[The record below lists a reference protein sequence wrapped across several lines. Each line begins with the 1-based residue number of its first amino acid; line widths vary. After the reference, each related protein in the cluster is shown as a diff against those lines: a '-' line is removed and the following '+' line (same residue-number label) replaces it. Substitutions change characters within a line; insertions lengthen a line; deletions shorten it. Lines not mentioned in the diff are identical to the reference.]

1 MDRNDRRISADPE
14 VSGAF
19 TWRRMARWQVIA
31 LTIMF
36 ADLLTG
42 VVTGVRDGEVDC
54 ELSVTNDDG
63 EPKISAWATCTRP

>member
-36 ADLLTG
+36 AALVVLAFLL
-42 VVTGVRDGEVDC
+42 
-54 ELSVTNDDG
+54 
-63 EPKISAWATCTRP
+63 W